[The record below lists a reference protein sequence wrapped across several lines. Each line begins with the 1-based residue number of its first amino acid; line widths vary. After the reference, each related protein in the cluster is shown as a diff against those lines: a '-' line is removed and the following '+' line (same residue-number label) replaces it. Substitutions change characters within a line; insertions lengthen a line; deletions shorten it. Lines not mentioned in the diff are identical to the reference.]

1 MGDSLNRHEQV
12 RQIFDGAL
20 TRAPEARA
28 AYLAE
33 ACAGDSALVREVA
46 ALLAAHAVAGSFL
59 STPAGAAAFEVSLA
73 PGARLGSYEVLS
85 VIGVGGMGEVYK
97 AHDSKLGRVVAIKT
111 LPDPVARD
119 TDRIARFE
127 REARALAALNHP
139 NIAVLYG
146 LEYAG
151 DRQFLVM
158 EFVDGETLAE
168 RVTHGPLLV
177 EDALQIALQIAEA
190 LETAH
195 EAGII
200 HRDLKP
206 ANVKIARDERVKV
219 LDFGLAKIMEPDPAA
234 ADLTRSPSVNAMV
247 SRSHV
252 ILGTAAYMSPE
263 QAKGVGADRRSDVFS
278 FGVVFYEML
287 TGRRPFEGETA
298 PEILASVLM
307 REPDF
312 AALPANVDSRIS
324 ELVRRCLDKTPKRR
338 WQAIGDV
345 RAEIELVL
353 TNPRRAVTSDA
364 SVASTRPL
372 WKRIMPIAAT
382 ALVASAF
389 GIITGWYARPTRPL
403 AVARSS
409 FTLAEGQ
416 QFTTT
421 GRQLIDISPDGT
433 QMVYVANQR
442 LYVRSMSELEARPI
456 PGAELRGIGNPIF
469 SPDGRSLAVSAT
481 NSGEP
486 NAVATI
492 KTLAVSGGAP
502 VTICAADGVFGMS
515 WGPDG
520 IVFGQGRKGIMR
532 VSASGGQPEL
542 LVRVNEGEVAHG
554 PEMLPGGQAVL
565 FTLASSTGADRWDKA
580 QIVGQVLKSGER
592 KTLIDGGSDGRY
604 VPTGHLVYA
613 REGVVFAV
621 PFDVRRLEVTGR
633 PVPIIEGVRRSVGDL
648 TGTAHF
654 SFSNSGSLVYIPG
667 AASTRAPQRDIVL
680 IDRKGGVERLK
691 LPSGPYESP
700 RFSPDGTRI
709 AFGSVDGKGA
719 SIWIYDLSGT
729 TSMRQLTFGGQ
740 NRFPIWSANGQRVV
754 FQSDREGDFG
764 IFWQRADGTGAAERL
779 TRPEQEQSHV
789 PESWSRTGGRLLF
802 GVTKGRVMS
811 LAGGERSSASL
822 WTFSL
827 QDGKA
832 IPFGEVRLSSTLP
845 VPNAVFSPDGRW
857 VAYSSNEMGAGPPSV
872 FVQPFPA
879 TGAKYLIG
887 SGRDPIWSQDGQ
899 ELFFWQGGGEFVVS
913 SVSTHAGFTFGSP
926 VPLPTGFLFGRPGP
940 TNYDVAPDGRRFI
953 GVVDAERDQSG
964 SAAAPKIQI
973 VINWFEELKARAPK

>member
-1 MGDSLNRHEQV
+1 MNRFEQV
-12 RQIFDGAL
+12 RQIFDEAL
-20 TRAPEARA
+20 TRPPEARA

-33 ACAGDSALVREVA
+33 ACAEDAGLAREVA
-46 ALLAAHAVAGSFL
+46 ALLAAQAVAGSFL
-59 STPAGAAAFEVSLA
+59 SVPPGVGAFEASLT

-85 VIGVGGMGEVYK
+85 IIGVGGMGEVYK
-97 AHDSKLGRVVAIKT
+97 AHDTKLGRVVAIKI
-111 LPDPVARD
+111 LPDAVARD
-119 TDRIARFE
+119 ADRVARFE

-139 NIAVLYG
+139 NIAALYG
-146 LEYAG
+146 LEHAD

-158 EFVDGETLAE
+158 ELVDGETLAE

-177 EDALQIALQIAEA
+177 EDALRIALQIAEA

-206 ANVKIARDERVKV
+206 ANVKITRDERVKV
-219 LDFGLAKIMEPDPAA
+219 LDFGLAKITEPDPAA
-234 ADLTRSPSVNAMV
+234 ADLTRSPGVNAMV

-263 QAKGVGADRRSDVFS
+263 QAKGLGADRRSDVFS

-287 TGRRPFEGETA
+287 SGRRPFEGETA
-298 PEILASVLM
+298 PEILASVLT

-312 AALPANVDSRIS
+312 ATLPANVDSRIS

-353 TNPRRAVTSDA
+353 TSPRRAATPDA
-364 SVASTRPL
+364 GAASTRPM
-372 WKRIMPIAAT
+372 WRRVMPIAAT
-382 ALVASAF
+382 AFVASAL
-389 GIITGWYARPTRPL
+389 GVITGWNARPTRAL
-403 AVARSS
+403 AVARST

-421 GRQLIDISPDGT
+421 GRQLTDISPDGT
-433 QMVYVANQR
+433 QIVYVANQR
-442 LYVRSMSELEARPI
+442 LYVRKMSELDARPI

-469 SPDGRSLAVSAT
+469 SPDGRSVAVSTT
-481 NSGEP
+481 NAGEP
-486 NAVATI
+486 NANPSI
-492 KTLAVSGGAP
+492 RTLPVSGGAP
-502 VTICAADGVFGMS
+502 ATICPAEGVFGMS
-515 WGPDG
+515 WGADG

-542 LVRVNEGEVAHG
+542 LVSVKEGELAHG
-554 PEMLPGGQAVL
+554 PQMLPGGQAVL
-565 FTLASSTGADRWDKA
+565 FTLATATGLDRWDKA
-580 QIVGQVLKSGER
+580 QVVVQTLESGER

-633 PVPIIEGVRRSVGDL
+633 PIPIIEGVRRSVGDL

-654 SFSNSGSLVYIPG
+654 SFSNTGSLVYIPG

-680 IDRKGGVERLK
+680 VDRKGGVERLK

-700 RFSPDGTRI
+700 RISPDGKRI
-709 AFGSVDGKGA
+709 AFGSDDTKDA

-729 TSMRQLTFGGQ
+729 TSMRQLTFGGR
-740 NRFPIWSANGQRVV
+740 NRFPIWSANGERVV
-754 FQSDREGDFG
+754 FQSDREGDLG
-764 IFWQRADGTGAAERL
+764 MFWQRADGTGAAERL
-779 TRPEQEQSHV
+779 TRPEPGVSHV
-789 PESWSRTGGRLLF
+789 PESWSRTGDRLLF
-802 GVTKGRVMS
+802 GVTEGRVIG
-811 LAGGERSSASL
+811 LAGGERSTASL

-827 QDGKA
+827 QDRKA
-832 IPFGEVRLSSTLP
+832 LPFGEVRLSATLP
-845 VPNAVFSPDGRW
+845 LPNAVFSPDGQW

-899 ELFFWQGGGEFVVS
+899 EILFWQGGGEFVAS
-913 SVSTHAGFTFGSP
+913 SVSTHTSFTFGRP
-926 VPLPTGFLFGRPGP
+926 QPLPTGFLFGRPGP
-940 TNYDVAPDGRRFI
+940 TNYDIAPDGRRFI

-964 SAAAPKIQI
+964 SAAAPKIQV
-973 VINWFEELKARAPK
+973 VINWFEELKARAPR

>member
-1 MGDSLNRHEQV
+1 VN
-12 RQIFDGAL
+12 
-20 TRAPEARA
+20 
-28 AYLAE
+28 
-33 ACAGDSALVREVA
+33 
-46 ALLAAHAVAGSFL
+46 
-59 STPAGAAAFEVSLA
+59 
-73 PGARLGSYEVLS
+73 
-85 VIGVGGMGEVYK
+85 
-97 AHDSKLGRVVAIKT
+97 
-111 LPDPVARD
+111 
-119 TDRIARFE
+119 
-127 REARALAALNHP
+127 
-139 NIAVLYG
+139 
-146 LEYAG
+146 
-151 DRQFLVM
+151 
-158 EFVDGETLAE
+158 
-168 RVTHGPLLV
+168 
-177 EDALQIALQIAEA
+177 
-190 LETAH
+190 
-195 EAGII
+195 
-200 HRDLKP
+200 
-206 ANVKIARDERVKV
+206 V
-219 LDFGLAKIMEPDPAA
+219 LDIGLAKITEPDPAA
-234 ADLTRSPSVNAMV
+234 ADLTPSPSVNGMV

-263 QAKGVGADRRSDVFS
+263 QAKGLGADRRSDVFS

-298 PEILASVLM
+298 PEILASVLT

-353 TNPRRAVTSDA
+353 TSPRRAATPDMGA
-364 SVASTRPL
+364 ASTRPM
-372 WKRIMPIAAT
+372 WRRVMPIAAT
-382 ALVASAF
+382 AFVAGAL
-389 GIITGWYARPTRPL
+389 GVITGWNARPTRAL
-403 AVARSS
+403 AVARST

-433 QMVYVANQR
+433 QIVYVANQR
-442 LYVRSMSELEARPI
+442 LYVRKISELDARPI

-469 SPDGRSLAVSAT
+469 SPDGRSVAVSTT
-481 NSGEP
+481 NAGEP
-486 NAVATI
+486 NANPSI
-492 KTLAVSGGAP
+492 RTLPVSGGAP
-502 VTICAADGVFGMS
+502 TTIGPAEGVFGMS
-515 WGPDG
+515 WGADG

-532 VSASGGQPEL
+532 VPASGGQPEL
-542 LVRVNEGEVAHG
+542 LVSVKEGELAHG
-554 PEMLPGGQAVL
+554 PQMLPGAQAVL
-565 FTLASSTGADRWDKA
+565 FTLATATGLDRWDKA
-580 QIVGQVLKSGER
+580 QIVAQSLTSGER

-633 PVPIIEGVRRSVGDL
+633 PIPIIEGVRRSVGDL

-654 SFSNSGSLVYIPG
+654 SFSNTGSLVYIPG

-680 IDRKGGVERLK
+680 VDRKGGVERLK

-700 RFSPDGTRI
+700 RISPDGKRI
-709 AFGSVDGKGA
+709 AFGSDDTKDA

-729 TSMRQLTFGGQ
+729 TSMRQLTFGGR
-740 NRFPIWSANGQRVV
+740 NRFPIWSANGERVV
-754 FQSDREGDFG
+754 FQSDREGDLG

-779 TRPEQEQSHV
+779 TRPEPGASHV
-789 PESWSRTGGRLLF
+789 PESWSRTGDRLLF
-802 GVTKGRVMS
+802 GVTKGRVIG
-811 LAGGERSSASL
+811 LAGGERSTAAL
-822 WTFSL
+822 WTLSL
-827 QDGKA
+827 QDRKA

-899 ELFFWQGGGEFVVS
+899 ELFFWQGGGEFVAS
-913 SVSTHAGFTFGSP
+913 SVSTHTSFTFGRP
-926 VPLPTGFLFGRPGP
+926 QPLPTGFLFGRPGP
-940 TNYDVAPDGRRFI
+940 TNYDIAPDGGRFI
-953 GVVDAERDQSG
+953 GVVDAEGTQST
-964 SAAAPKIQI
+964 SAAAPKIQV

>member
-1 MGDSLNRHEQV
+1 MNRFEQV
-12 RQIFDGAL
+12 RQIFDEAL

-33 ACAGDSALVREVA
+33 ACAGDAGLAREVA
-46 ALLAAHAVAGSFL
+46 ALLAAQAVAGSFL
-59 STPAGAAAFEVSLA
+59 SVPPGVGAFEASLA
-73 PGARLGSYEVLS
+73 AGARLGPYEVLS
-85 VIGVGGMGEVYK
+85 IIGVGGMGEVYK
-97 AHDSKLGRVVAIKT
+97 AHDTKLGRVVAIKI
-111 LPDPVARD
+111 LPDAVARD
-119 TDRIARFE
+119 ADRVARFE

-139 NIAVLYG
+139 NIAALYG
-146 LEYAG
+146 LEHEG

-158 EFVDGETLAE
+158 ELVDGETLAQ
-168 RVTHGPLLV
+168 RLTNGPLAI
-177 EDALQIALQIAEA
+177 EDALRMALQIADA

-195 EAGII
+195 EMGII

-206 ANVKIARDERVKV
+206 ANVKITRDERVKV
-219 LDFGLAKIMEPDPAA
+219 LDFGLAKITEPDPAA
-234 ADLTRSPSVNAMV
+234 ADLTRSPSVNGMV

-263 QAKGVGADRRSDVFS
+263 QAKGLGADRRSDVFS

-298 PEILASVLM
+298 PEILASVLT

-353 TNPRRAVTSDA
+353 TSPRRAATPDMGA
-364 SVASTRPL
+364 ASTRPM
-372 WKRIMPIAAT
+372 WRRVMPIAAT
-382 ALVASAF
+382 AFVAGAL
-389 GIITGWYARPTRPL
+389 GVITGWNARPTRAL
-403 AVARSS
+403 AVARST

-433 QMVYVANQR
+433 QIVYVANQR
-442 LYVRSMSELEARPI
+442 LYVRKISELDARPI

-469 SPDGRSLAVSAT
+469 SPDGRSVAVSTT
-481 NSGEP
+481 NAGEP
-486 NAVATI
+486 NANPSI
-492 KTLAVSGGAP
+492 RTLPVSGGAP
-502 VTICAADGVFGMS
+502 TTIGPAEGVFGMS
-515 WGPDG
+515 WGADG

-532 VSASGGQPEL
+532 VPASGGQPEL
-542 LVRVNEGEVAHG
+542 LVSVKEGELAHG
-554 PEMLPGGQAVL
+554 PQMLPGAQAVL
-565 FTLASSTGADRWDKA
+565 FTLATATGLDRWDKA
-580 QIVGQVLKSGER
+580 QIVAQSLTSGER

-633 PVPIIEGVRRSVGDL
+633 PIPIIEGVRRSVGDL

-654 SFSNSGSLVYIPG
+654 SFSNTGSLVYIPG

-680 IDRKGGVERLK
+680 VDRKGGVERLK

-700 RFSPDGTRI
+700 RISPDGKRI
-709 AFGSVDGKGA
+709 AFGSDDTKDA

-729 TSMRQLTFGGQ
+729 TSMRQLTFGGR
-740 NRFPIWSANGQRVV
+740 NRFPIWSANGERVV
-754 FQSDREGDFG
+754 FQSDREGDLG

-779 TRPEQEQSHV
+779 TRPEPGASHV
-789 PESWSRTGGRLLF
+789 PESWSRTGDRLLF
-802 GVTKGRVMS
+802 GVTKGRVIG
-811 LAGGERSSASL
+811 LAGGERSTAAL
-822 WTFSL
+822 WTLSL
-827 QDGKA
+827 QDRKA

-899 ELFFWQGGGEFVVS
+899 ELFFWQGGGEFVAS
-913 SVSTHAGFTFGSP
+913 SVSTHTSFTFGRP
-926 VPLPTGFLFGRPGP
+926 QPLPTGFLFGRPGP
-940 TNYDVAPDGRRFI
+940 TNYDIAPDGGRFI
-953 GVVDAERDQSG
+953 GVVDAEGTQST
-964 SAAAPKIQI
+964 SAAAPKIQV